1 MKDEKNINQSCKEA
15 TVKYIIG
22 LTGGIGTGKSMVL
35 EHIKNEYNGFV
46 IEADKIGHEIFEYN
60 SETYNRVVEAFGP
73 DILSISDDMP
83 YIDRKKLGQ
92 IVFDHKEKLQLLN
105 SITHPAIHNRIEE
118 LIDKCDQEL
127 IEIEAAI
134 LPDTSLKYLC
144 DTLWYV
150 YADKD
155 IRISRLLKYR
165 DIPREKALKVMAN
178 QPDDERFK
186 NVCQVVID
194 NSYDKETTF
203 KQIKEH
209 LPGGSLWAK

>member
-1 MKDEKNINQSCKEA
+1 MKDEKY
-15 TVKYIIG
+15 VIG

-60 SETYNRVVEAFGP
+60 SKTYNKVLQAFGTE
-73 DILSISDDMP
+73 ILSVTDNKP

-92 IVFDHKEKLQLLN
+92 IVFNNKEKLELLN
-105 SITHPAIHNRIEE
+105 SITHPDIYHKINE
-118 LIDKCDQEL
+118 LINTCDKDL
-127 IEIEAAI
+127 IVIEAAI
-134 LPDTSLKYLC
+134 LPDTPLVTLC
-144 DTLWYV
+144 DTLWYI
-150 YADKD
+150 YADKET
-155 IRISRLLKYR
+155 RITRLLKYR
-165 DIPREKALKVMAN
+165 DISREKALKIMAN
-178 QPDDERFK
+178 QPDEERFK

-209 LPGGSLWAK
+209 LPGGSLWAN

>member
-1 MKDEKNINQSCKEA
+1 MKDG
-15 TVKYIIG
+15 KYVIG

-60 SETYNRVVEAFGP
+60 SKTCKNVLEAFGTE
-73 DILSISDDMP
+73 ILSISDNKP

-92 IVFDHKEKLQLLN
+92 IVFNNKEKLELLN
-105 SITHPAIHNRIEE
+105 SITHPDIYDRINE
-118 LIDKCDQEL
+118 LINECDKDL
-127 IEIEAAI
+127 IVIEAAI
-134 LPDTSLKYLC
+134 LPDTPLVTLC
-144 DTLWYV
+144 DTLWYI

-155 IRISRLLKYR
+155 TRITRLFKYR
-165 DIPREKALKVMAN
+165 DITREKALKIMAN
-178 QPDDERFK
+178 QPDEERFK
-186 NVCQVVID
+186 KVCQVVID

-209 LPGGSLWAK
+209 LPGGSLWAN